1 MRLDKGPVQGEWH
14 RANGVGA
21 KLRVTLS
28 SDVRR
33 LDGEML
39 HEIGASVKRLVR
51 QTEVKLRHMNQA
63 ECSWPIE
70 NLRVWAP
77 DPEADLLPGSPG
89 VCVTG
94 WSDACITLTAVG

>member
-1 MRLDKGPVQGEWH
+1 MRLEEGPVQGEWY
-14 RANGVGA
+14 RASGVGA
-21 KLRVTLS
+21 KLRVALS
-28 SDVRR
+28 ADVRR

-39 HEIGASVKRLVR
+39 HEIGASVKKLVR

-77 DPEADLLPGSPG
+77 DQEADWLPGAPSVRVRG
-89 VCVTG
+89 L
-94 WSDACITLTAVG
+94 SEACIQLVAG